1 MASEMKVIKLN
12 RRYKMFK
19 ERGHTIGL
27 KFDTW
32 YKEADVF
39 EAYLRKIYGM
49 DWNNVSWHGYYGTR
63 PTTTNSRPY
72 FITIRDEKM
81 LTAMLL
87 AVQ

>member
-1 MASEMKVIKLN
+1 MASAMKIIKLN

-27 KFDTW
+27 KFDNW
-32 YKEADVF
+32 YKEADVY
-39 EAYLRKIYGM
+39 ETYLSKVYGYDWDKI
-49 DWNNVSWHGYYGTR
+49 NWHGYYGTC
-63 PTTTNSRPY
+63 PTKNTSRPY
-72 FITIRDEKM
+72 FITMRDEKI

>member
-1 MASEMKVIKLN
+1 MASTMKIIKLN

-27 KFDTW
+27 KFAGW
-32 YKEADVF
+32 YMDASPYET
-39 EAYLRKIYGM
+39 YLKKVYGSDWDKI
-49 DWNNVSWHGYYGTR
+49 NWHGYYGTR
-63 PTTTNSRPY
+63 PTTTTSRPY
-72 FITIRDEKM
+72 FITMRDEKI